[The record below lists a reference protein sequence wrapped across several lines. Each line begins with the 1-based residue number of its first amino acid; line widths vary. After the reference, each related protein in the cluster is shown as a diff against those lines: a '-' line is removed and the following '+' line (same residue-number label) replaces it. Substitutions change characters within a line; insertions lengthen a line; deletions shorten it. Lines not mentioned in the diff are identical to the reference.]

1 VSPLI
6 ERLPHFSDK
15 PLGIRMAEQA
25 VRGRVEAAQFVG
37 FQYLIQLEIAMKQR
51 KAVITFGRAPLK
63 WSGRSAF
70 TLIELLVVIAI
81 IAILAAMLLP
91 ALSKARDRS
100 KTIACVSN
108 CKQIGTASL
117 MYSDENQG
125 AIIPLYINGLAGT
138 LTLGPEWIV
147 QNGDAIFWP
156 DRLRMGG
163 YMKTYS
169 AFDCPSLANRATKS
183 IGGSIATNHCLG
195 IAINYP
201 EIGKLWPVGAPQPP
215 YKETDV
221 AKPAQCIGFA
231 DAGAVTTASLGRG
244 PDNWVPDAA
253 FDAVLNS
260 YWGGGC
266 TYFRDPTD
274 AGGFASGDSLAIPRH
289 ARRVNYLFMDG
300 HAQTSRNS
308 SGGWYLPRTSDAAL
322 WARNHS

>member
-1 VSPLI
+1 MTI
-6 ERLPHFSDK
+6 
-15 PLGIRMAEQA
+15 
-25 VRGRVEAAQFVG
+25 
-37 FQYLIQLEIAMKQR
+37 KQR
-51 KAVITFGRAPLK
+51 EPVIA
-63 WSGRSAF
+63 SGHASQRRGARLGF

-81 IAILAAMLLP
+81 IAILAALLLP
-91 ALSKARDRS
+91 ALSKAKEKA

-108 CKQIGTASL
+108 CKQIGMASL
-117 MYSDENQG
+117 MYSDDNLR

-156 DRLRMGG
+156 DRLRLGG

-169 AFDCPSLANRATKS
+169 AFDCPSLVSRASKS

-201 EIGKLWPVGAPQPP
+201 EIGKIWPVSAPQAP
-215 YKETDV
+215 YKETEI
-221 AKPAQCIGFA
+221 AKPSACIGFA
-231 DAGAVTTASLGRG
+231 DGGAVTTASLRSG
-244 PDNWVPDAA
+244 PDNWIPDTEYDAA
-253 FDAVLNS
+253 LNA

-274 AGGFASGDSLAIPRH
+274 AGGYASGDSLAIPRH
-289 ARRVNYLFMDG
+289 NKRVNYLFMDG

-308 SGGWYLPRTSDAAL
+308 SGGWTLPRTSEAAL
-322 WARNHS
+322 WARNHN